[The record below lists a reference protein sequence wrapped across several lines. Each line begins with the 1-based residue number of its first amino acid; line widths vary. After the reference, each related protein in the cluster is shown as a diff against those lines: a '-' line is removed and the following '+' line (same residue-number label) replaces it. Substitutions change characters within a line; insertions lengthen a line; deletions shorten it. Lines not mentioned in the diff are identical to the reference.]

1 MNVYIPPIIEK
12 VYNVQGSTAAPGS
25 GEYHRYRAMRRRERT
40 LAAAME
46 KEYKQRKFQKEFD
59 ERKENK
65 KKRLDNER
73 EKKKRRRIIKEQKNK
88 LKKKLIKVVGE
99 QKSLFRKDI
108 PILEQ
113 IKGEVGEA
121 EYKKLLY
128 GEGGEIVNDYDL
140 DFKDSCGGR
149 KIIPIQKASIIKSLE
164 DDNFNECNENV
175 PDENLQK
182 LFPQIKK
189 DRLQFDNY
197 DDYEEHLQI
206 LEIIERNER
215 LLNERESHNVQ
226 DEPKYVE
233 EEEKIIIHDDEY

>member
-46 KEYKQRKFQKEFD
+46 KEYKQRKFQKELD

-65 KKRLDNER
+65 KRRLDNER
-73 EKKKRRRIIKEQKNK
+73 EKKKRRRIKKEHNYK

-108 PILEQ
+108 PIVEQ
-113 IKGEVGEA
+113 IRGEIGEA
-121 EYKKLLY
+121 EFKKLLY
-128 GEGGEIVNDYDL
+128 GEGGEVVNDYEL
-140 DFKDSCGGR
+140 DHKNSNIGR
-149 KIIPIQKASIIKSLE
+149 KMVPIEKACMVKFIEIE
-164 DDNFNECNENV
+164 DSVFSKDPL

-182 LFPQIKK
+182 LFPQIKR
-189 DRLQFDNY
+189 DRLEFDNY
-197 DDYEEHLQI
+197 DDYEEHLQV

-215 LLNERESHNVQ
+215 LINEKESQNPNP
-226 DEPKYVE
+226 EPKYAQ
-233 EEEKIIIHDDEY
+233 EEEKIIIHDEF